1 MKKLTH
7 RQQLRLIEG
16 LCLTYASHCHL
27 IIEEA
32 EGSKVIEQI
41 YKIAHLNLTCKNKHL
56 DWLKESIE
64 LGKQFKKQGITDI
77 NR

>member
-16 LCLTYASHCHL
+16 LCLIWEDSIQTV
-27 IIEEA
+27 
-32 EGSKVIEQI
+32 EGAKTVMGYV
-41 YKIAHLNLTCKNKHL
+41 YKFAHLNLTCTGKHL
-56 DWLKESIE
+56 DWHAEGFKM
-64 LGKQFKKQGITDI
+64 GKTLKKQKITDI